1 MTTPDE
7 ILVHGIEEVTKILG
21 LGVAEQIF
29 HQLQK
34 KKDVISV
41 KDSGSD
47 TRTGQST
54 LSHFR

>member
-7 ILVHGIEEVTKILG
+7 ILKRGIEEVTKVLG
-21 LGVAEQIF
+21 AAIAEQIF
-29 HQLQK
+29 NQLQK
-34 KKDVISV
+34 KKDVASV

-47 TRTGQST
+47 TRSGQST